1 MCVCV
6 CVMETCHVA
15 RLNLIPNARQ
25 AIMPGSMQHC
35 CKHVHMRQQHEQL
48 KAMSRLQRGGRHLLQ
63 QSRRRVRREDQVV
76 SGEWILGQEC
86 YEGWNDECELLA
98 VHCNL
103 TLLLSGLLRKHSYHT
118 ISVSLYQVFT
128 IACRPECSQL
138 IFFLRVHRSGICT
151 LDFHTPGMRN
161 LGHDPRTK

>member
-1 MCVCV
+1 MAAAAVVPCWHVCV

-25 AIMPGSMQHC
+25 AIMPCSMHHC
-35 CKHVHMRQQHEQL
+35 CKHVRMRQQHEQL
-48 KAMSRLQRGGRHLLQ
+48 KAMSRVQRGGRHLLQ

-103 TLLLSGLLRKHSYHT
+103 TLLLSGLLRKHSY
-118 ISVSLYQVFT
+118 
-128 IACRPECSQL
+128 
-138 IFFLRVHRSGICT
+138 
-151 LDFHTPGMRN
+151 
-161 LGHDPRTK
+161 